1 MFKYW
6 DIYFNIILNVYNI
19 KCFFFF
25 VLYTQNCKFL
35 IKSILNKCVTPKN
48 FILLQ
53 KFKSSTRRRQRLEEQ
68 QSPSACN
75 MQTPQTRS
83 RQLLGRTPTKLYSPF
98 GIESPRHAW
107 DKENEVSTP
116 MRASSPECG
125 TRYIQCR
132 PFRFTKAKG
141 FSMLR

>member
-1 MFKYW
+1 MTLRVSR
-6 DIYFNIILNVYNI
+6 ILFYV
-19 KCFFFF
+19 
-25 VLYTQNCKFL
+25 
-35 IKSILNKCVTPKN
+35 
-48 FILLQ
+48 Q

-68 QSPSACN
+68 QSPSN

-107 DKENEVSTP
+107 NKENEVSTP
-116 MRASSPECG
+116 VRASSPECNM
-125 TRYIQCR
+125 RYIHCR
-132 PFRFTKAKG
+132 PFRFTKVKG